1 MKKIYNILII
11 CFFATLVSCNDWLD
25 VNPRS
30 QIKTE
35 ILYETEDGYKKALNG
50 VYIQIADAKLYG
62 KNTSMYFTDAL
73 ACLWTIP
80 VIGDDEEFNRISNY
94 DYTNSKVETLISSI
108 WQSYYTSIAQLND
121 MLANLEIE
129 DGSKF
134 EYNNDQL
141 LRGEA
146 TGLRAFLHL
155 EVLRLFGPLPA
166 LANDAGICIPYVT
179 EMTNNPSKLVSK
191 SWREV
196 VTAIEDDLTTA
207 EKILEKFDPIVYNSL
222 DSLEKPVYLGKG
234 NMPVDEW
241 QLYRQ
246 GRFNYLAALGTKARL
261 YHWIGEKEK
270 AVLYAKKVL
279 ESRKITLVNQATL
292 RSGKAS
298 LEMCNEYLFGAYNPD
313 IQQILEPL
321 FKSTRAKLTMAL
333 SSLESVYESST
344 HTSDIRYDEKRY
356 WENKSYVSGS
366 IRHFY
371 KYIGNDLIKAKNT
384 VPLLRLAEIYLILIE
399 DLPLVEA
406 KPYFVEF
413 RVARSMNPSIDD
425 TSMANETALLK
436 RLEYEYRKDF
446 YGEGQLFF
454 FYKKHQYAKY
464 TLPISVT
471 LPRGAYVIPKPKG
484 QTNFE

>member
-11 CFFATLVSCNDWLD
+11 CFLATLTGCSDWLD

-30 QIKTE
+30 QIKSE

-50 VYIQIADAKLYG
+50 VYIQMADAKLYG

-73 ACLWTIP
+73 ARLWTVPTSI
-80 VIGDDEEFNRISNY
+80 DNEELNRISNF
-94 DYTNSKVETLISSI
+94 DYTHTKVEALISTI
-108 WQSYYTSIAQLND
+108 WQSYYTPIAQLND
-121 MLANLEIE
+121 MLTNLEKE

-134 EYNNDQL
+134 KYNNDQL
-141 LRGEA
+141 LKGEA

-155 EVLRLFGPLPA
+155 EVLRLFGPVPD
-166 LANDAGICIPYVT
+166 LATDAEECIPYVT

-191 SWREV
+191 PWREV
-196 VTAIEDDLTTA
+196 ITAIEDDLTTA
-207 EKILEKFDPIVYNSL
+207 EKILEKYDPSVYNSL
-222 DSLEKPVYLGKG
+222 DSLSNPQFIGKA

-241 QLYRQ
+241 QFYRQ
-246 GRFNYLAALGTKARL
+246 GRFNYFAVLGTKARL

-270 AVLYAKKVL
+270 AVSYAKKVI
-279 ESRKITLVNQATL
+279 ESQKLQLVTEATF
-292 RSGKAS
+292 STNKAS
-298 LEMCNEYLFGAYNPD
+298 LEMCNEYLFGIYNPD
-313 IQQILEPL
+313 LQSVFEPL
-321 FKSTRAKLTMAL
+321 FKVNKARLTVGLTAL
-333 SSLESVYESST
+333 NRVYESSI
-344 HTSDIRYDEKRY
+344 HSSDIRYTKNRY
-356 WENKSYVSGS
+356 WEQKSYVSGS

-371 KYIGNDLIKAKNT
+371 KYIGNDLVKPKNS
-384 VPLLRLAEIYLILIE
+384 VPLLRLAEIYFILIE
-399 DLPLVEA
+399 NLPLPEV

-413 RVARSMNPSIDD
+413 RTARSMNPSIDD
-425 TSMANETALLK
+425 TSVASATALLN

-454 FYKKHQYAKY
+454 FYKKHQYASYK
-464 TLPISVT
+464 LPASIA